1 MAKKAA
7 RPKVQSS
14 PVVSH
19 IQSGIK
25 KMQRDAE
32 ALLKRA
38 RTEAVR
44 LSRDQKRAVDRVV
57 TEAQRLRSDLQK
69 AAKQTSKDLES
80 RSRQL
85 LSTLEKTA
93 EKRLE
98 PIVHRVL
105 GPSRQEVQNL
115 ARRVHHLEQLMKQQ
129 THAEAPAAPA
139 QAPATQMDLGLSP
152 AQES

>member
-1 MAKKAA
+1 MARKKA

-25 KMQRDAE
+25 KMQRDTE
-32 ALLKRA
+32 ALLR
-38 RTEAVR
+38 RVRSEAVR

-57 TEAQRLRSDLQK
+57 GEAQRLRSDLQK
-69 AAKQTSKDLES
+69 VVKQTSKDLES

-85 LSTLEKTA
+85 LSTLEKET

-98 PIVHRVL
+98 PVVRRLV

-115 ARRVHHLEQLMKQQ
+115 SRRVHHLEQLMKQH
-129 THAEAPAAPA
+129 THAETPAAPA
-139 QAPATQMDLGLSP
+139 QAPPDLGPTP